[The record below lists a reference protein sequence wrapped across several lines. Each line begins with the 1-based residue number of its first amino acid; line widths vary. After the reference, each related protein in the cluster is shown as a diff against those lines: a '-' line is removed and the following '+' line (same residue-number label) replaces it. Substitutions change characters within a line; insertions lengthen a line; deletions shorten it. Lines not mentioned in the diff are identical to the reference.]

1 MWMIRIIKTYDRL
14 FIHSWVQRRSFGMDN
29 ARHAEDVT
37 AIEGDA
43 GGDSVRCE
51 QKA

>member
-1 MWMIRIIKTYDRL
+1 MWMIRIVKTYDRRA
-14 FIHSWVQRRSFGMDN
+14 IHSLVQRRSFGMDN
-29 ARHAEDVT
+29 AGHAEDVT

-43 GGDSVRCE
+43 GGDGVRCE

>member
-1 MWMIRIIKTYDRL
+1 MWIIRIIKTYDGL
-14 FIHSWVQRRSFGMDN
+14 VIHSWVPRRSIGMDN

-37 AIEGDA
+37 AIEGNA